1 MVEVIPLRYDA
12 AFKKAFSQS
21 QVFVAFVKDILG
33 IELEIDQVQRS
44 YRYPKPVGSVDIE
57 YDLFAE
63 DKKSRAIVEIQH
75 VKLCD
80 LFDRFLYY
88 FLIALAEQIKSSQ
101 RYQFD
106 REVYT
111 IVVLTSPTDIDYS
124 MAMGRIEFIDE
135 FRRKVELYAHR
146 IAFLIP
152 PLVNDR
158 TPEAARPWLELINDS
173 LDRQVN
179 ETRYTHPVLQQV
191 IDAIAVDNISPQEMQ
206 KLIDERAWEDT
217 LADVREEGREEGRAE
232 GMKQGLEEGFQQ
244 GRAEGEQHAKRQ
256 IARSMLQAG
265 IDIETIVT
273 ATGLNQ
279 DVIESLFP
287 ASTNSNTPK

>member
-12 AFKKAFSQS
+12 AFKKAFSQP

-33 IELEIDQVQRS
+33 IELDIDQVQRS

-63 DKKSRAIVEIQH
+63 DRKSRAIVEIQH

-80 LFDRFLYY
+80 IFDRFLYY

-124 MAMGRIEFIDE
+124 MAIGRIEFIDE

-173 LDRQVN
+173 LDRQVD
-179 ETRYTHPVLQQV
+179 ETRYTRPVLRQV
-191 IDAIAVDNISPQEMQ
+191 IDAIAVDNISPREMQ

-217 LADVREEGREEGRAE
+217 LADVREEGREEG
-232 GMKQGLEEGFQQ
+232 MKQGLEEGLQQ

-273 ATGLNQ
+273 ATGLSQ
-279 DVIESLFP
+279 DVIGSLFP
-287 ASTNSNTPK
+287 ASMNSSTPK